1 MVTYIIRRLI
11 ALIPVLIGVSF
22 LVFII
27 FSLLPGDPARA
38 ILGEMGQGVTEEQL
52 QRIREQ
58 FGLHR
63 PWYVQYFDFLYGA
76 IQGDLGTSYQAGR
89 PVFEQV
95 ASRFPLTLTLTA
107 IALGLA
113 AAIGIVAGTGA
124 AAARG
129 SVFDASITV
138 VVLLGVSMPVFWL
151 GILLMHAFALNL
163 GWLPPSGIG
172 TPGHLILPALTIAF
186 PSIAFVARMTRSSLI
201 EELGEDYIRTA
212 RAKGLRRN
220 VVLFKHALKGALIP
234 VVTVIGLQFGHLL
247 GGAVVVETVFSLPG
261 LGRLTVDA
269 IQARDLPMIQG
280 AILWIAVVFNL
291 VNLLV
296 DILYVALDPRIRY
309 R

>member
-1 MVTYIIRRLI
+1 MVTYVIRRLI

-58 FGLHR
+58 FGLDR

-107 IALGLA
+107 IALALA
-113 AAIGIVAGTGA
+113 ATLGIVAGTGA

-129 SVFDASITV
+129 SLFDAGITV

-163 GWLPPSGIG
+163 GWLPPSGVG
-172 TPGHLILPALTIAF
+172 TPEHLILPALTIAF

-212 RAKGLRRN
+212 RAKGLRKS